1 MNSKRKIA
9 IAASALAALTS
20 IVLIT
25 NQANA
30 TDATPVPTP
39 TATSQTVPPV
49 TPSVSA
55 PVTGTNETDG
65 ENLQSGDQNETDGID
80 ANENATDGADANE
93 NATDGDNNP
102 SGDQTGSD
110 VAGATDAESSN

>member
-39 TATSQTVPPV
+39 TAISQTVPAV
-49 TPSVSA
+49 TPSVSL

-65 ENLQSGDQNETDGID
+65 DNLQSGDQNEADEVD
-80 ANENATDGADANE
+80 ANDVTE
-93 NATDGDNNP
+93 GDNNQ
-102 SGDQTGSD
+102 SGDQTETD
-110 VAGATDAESSN
+110 VADATDSESSK